1 MDKEKVKV
9 KLNHIK
15 QEPKQK
21 MQAYHD
27 KNGKTFHNR
36 QIGGCK
42 KMKVYVSAS
51 SWNKEI
57 MCCVGL
63 CKYGWTICY
72 NSRGGK
78 GVG

>member
-51 SWNKEI
+51 S
-57 MCCVGL
+57 
-63 CKYGWTICY
+63 
-72 NSRGGK
+72 
-78 GVG
+78 